1 MCTIPLRKHQTLE
14 KPKKNHPMIA
24 KPHILLC
31 THIEQGGMLTN
42 KVDLLCELYQAKFD
56 RLKEMAAV
64 GDLPKTGPVEVVR
77 ARLIKNLVLS
87 DWDLSTDNI
96 KNIKNKNLGE
106 ILGVFGLK
114 KSGSIRERRQRLY
127 LHLYED
133 PKLLTAENLDNM
145 NKQEIHALCKTLELP
160 LTGDKQTLLVRVAGV
175 LASQQGSWG
184 KVKKS
189 LKRKNDNA
197 KSKIIIPNPSEDE
210 DSPTIN
216 IQDSVEKFI
225 EQHPEGWS
233 FEDESELR
241 NNLADDGLDISR
253 IDVSNSI
260 DDALK
265 SANSGSEQE
274 ELVPQMNQI
283 APSIVA
289 ETEIDTL
296 EREAA
301 IIEVEARLPEI
312 ESAARDFLTVS
323 STANSQDF
331 EAFITSL
338 GNHGIP
344 VEVMSVRAYLTDMIM
359 KLEFK
364 IESEK
369 DAINSMPNSWSER
382 EAIRQFEN
390 SRSSLRDQLSNTID
404 LHNGD
409 LVKARMAFEEIAK
422 SMGLD
427 LRIPSISGR
436 LHALFDLHIDLSE
449 AEGLQD
455 PNIARRNRVLKIL
468 HHGSVHHSPEE
479 RRVID
484 RLEKNIIAFEQLV
497 ETVMESSEGS
507 FTESQQ
513 ALIIRFLESR
523 GYDVNTPALRP
534 KVLASAGIIGS
545 ELGFIS
551 PSEIPKIA
559 PGVIVSETE
568 VDSIIT
574 ELKTLA
580 DSFKPKDS
588 PISSDIITEDEEL
601 NDAGDRVKS
610 AREKINH
617 IDDILA
623 RLRG

>member
-1 MCTIPLRKHQTLE
+1 
-14 KPKKNHPMIA
+14 MIA
-24 KPHILLC
+24 KPHILLG
-31 THIEQGGMLTN
+31 THINQGDVVTD
-42 KVDLLCELYQAKFD
+42 KVDLLCELYQARFD
-56 RLKEMAAV
+56 RLKEIAAASE
-64 GDLPKTGPVEVVR
+64 LPKTGPVEIVR

-87 DWDLSTDNI
+87 EWDLTKENI
-96 KNIKNKNLGE
+96 KAIKNKQLGE

-133 PKLLTAENLDNM
+133 PKLLTAENLDSM
-145 NKQEIHALCKTLELP
+145 NKQDIHALCKTLELP

-197 KSKIIIPNPSEDE
+197 KSKIVIPNPTD
-210 DSPTIN
+210 DGDIPPAA
-216 IQDSVEKFI
+216 IQDSVDKFI
-225 EQHPEGWS
+225 EEHPEGWS

-253 IDVSNSI
+253 VEVANSI
-260 DDALK
+260 DDALRNVQSK
-265 SANSGSEQE
+265 KVPDEPI
-274 ELVPQMNQI
+274 PQMNQS
-283 APSIVA
+283 APSIINAV
-289 ETEIDTL
+289 EIDSL

-301 IIEVEARLPEI
+301 ILEVQSRMAEI

-323 STANSQDF
+323 STSNSQDF
-331 EAFITSL
+331 EAFIDSL
-338 GNHGIP
+338 SNHGIP
-344 VEVMSVRAYLTDMIM
+344 VDIMSVRAYLTDVMM

-364 IESEK
+364 IDSER

-390 SRSSLRDQLSNTID
+390 ARSSLRDQLSNTID
-404 LHNGD
+404 LHEGD
-409 LVKARMAFEEIAK
+409 LVKARMAFEEVAK
-422 SMGLD
+422 SIGLD

-436 LHALFDLHIDLSE
+436 LHALFDLHVDLSE

-468 HHGSVHHSPEE
+468 HHGAVHLTPEE

-484 RLEKNIIAFEQLV
+484 RLERNILAFEQLV
-497 ETVMESSEGS
+497 ETVMESSEGN
-507 FTESQQ
+507 FTVAQQ
-513 ALIIRFLESR
+513 ALIMRFLESR
-523 GYDVNTPALRP
+523 GYDVNTPDLRP
-534 KVLASAGIIGS
+534 KILASAGIIGA
-545 ELGFIS
+545 ELGYIS

-559 PGVIVSETE
+559 PGVALSDNE
-568 VDSIIT
+568 VDSIII

-580 DSFKPKDS
+580 NTFKPSGKEN
-588 PISSDIITEDEEL
+588 ITEEVIAADEEL
-601 NDAGDRVKS
+601 TEAGERLKS
-610 AREKINH
+610 AKEKINH